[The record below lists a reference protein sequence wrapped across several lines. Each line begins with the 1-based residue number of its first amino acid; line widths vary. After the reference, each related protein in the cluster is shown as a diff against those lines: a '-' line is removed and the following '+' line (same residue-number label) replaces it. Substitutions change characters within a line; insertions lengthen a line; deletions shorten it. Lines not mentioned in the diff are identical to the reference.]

1 MNPFKK
7 LSYKKNYYSK
17 DIVKPLVFLCNKNL
31 TRIGRLNP
39 VNDLNISVNY
49 NAADEISLSLLKY
62 VQENKVFLYDKIEDL
77 SVIEVKNG
85 FDDESR
91 YFEVGMDEKDTGAII
106 KSITGKELGYAELSQ
121 KLVTL
126 EINTDADIARDDY
139 VPTVL
144 YNSDNKKGSLL
155 DRLLSYAPDYEIG
168 HVDDTV
174 AGLQRTFSWSD
185 TYMDACL
192 NDICEELECIY
203 TITVGLD
210 ENDKV
215 IKRINIYDICYCKD
229 CWDNMVNNKSTD
241 MTKGDYWKNVLNGI
255 CQTCKGT
262 NVYDVGV
269 DTPILLNTKNF
280 SDDISVQVDKDSIK
294 NCFKLKAGDDTLT
307 NIVEGALATS
317 TNKIMMFSEDQ
328 TNKMSDELR
337 AEWEMY
343 YNKVNSSDTIKEY
356 DNLTNLKYDIFDLVG
371 FIKSSKMPTIDTD
384 QGGLNDVYDTL
395 INGLESYDYKFYTPS
410 SLKFSKASS
419 GSNAV
424 KSLVAIYIGNG
435 YSFLVDGDSTFNSSS
450 PDLDNDSY
458 YIWKG
463 TVKVYKTDDRDTY
476 FVLSA
481 KENGIVVE
489 FHYGKEGQVSTK
501 ATTGKFFK
509 IYYGNKDLLS
519 YKFYLDQQ
527 IKYTLHDNDVTE
539 YDERDWSKYS
549 IERLKSFYDGYEEC
563 LSMLDKME
571 LTIEE
576 EVGEVTADLLSGQK
590 SIIEKLRKNYSA
602 YIEDISKIMYLLEDQ
617 VFSLYYCL
625 DSEQLAEQYPPLNNS
640 QDYYYKLQMCS
651 SVKEA
656 LDSLVNGY
664 LIVLNVYNDDG
675 SVGVGNNPQ
684 YVGSLSS
691 PNHGVQC
698 LNCGSTNLQ
707 YDRDY
712 GRYYCANKGCTAGYK
727 KVVTYFDY
735 AKAIVEWFDN
745 HFINGEYFSDIEDN
759 IRKIQS
765 DMYIRNNF
773 TDNNYKELC
782 SFIRE
787 DVYENSNYTSDNI
800 ADNTKLL
807 ETARKFVDRAKQQLA
822 IACVP
827 QISITATVSSLLVQ
841 SEIPNEELFDDFTI
855 GNYIRVSIDDTVY
868 KLRII
873 GIKYDF
879 ENLEKVEVT
888 FSNVTKSLFG
898 AMSDIQS
905 ILQQASSI
913 ATSFSSVAKQ
923 AENGQVAAQKFEHIK
938 KEGLDS
944 SLGSVKAA
952 KNQEI
957 VVDDHGILC
966 RYYNKWLN
974 QYDDRQLK
982 IINQNIVM
990 TDDAWENAKLAIG
1003 LGQYNGEAKWGVWA
1017 DMLVGDLMI
1026 TKDLKVI
1033 NDESTVEINKDGIVL
1048 DGGKI
1053 TWKKKLPSSS
1063 VEGLDDTVE
1072 DFIDA
1077 IDGLQSQID
1086 GEITSWFEKYEPK
1099 TTNKPASLWTTDADK
1114 IRHEGDLFYN
1124 TATGAA
1130 YRYIYNSSTKNHEW
1144 SIITDEAI
1152 SKALAD
1158 AATAQDTADG
1168 KRRVFTSEPK
1178 PPYDIGDLW
1187 SQGDKGDIMV
1197 CVVTKLDEQ
1206 TYSASDWAKASKYTD
1221 DTAFNEFVK
1230 GDYAKALKDINTQ
1243 IDGKADTFYQSTKP
1257 HEEYTNVAD
1266 NNTYNLYV
1274 GDLWYDT
1281 TTGKSYM
1288 YTKTANGSNCNY
1300 TWKFMDVPNDVYD
1313 TIDGIASIYVT
1324 IPSNPNEGDLLIPNS
1339 DIDGTKYKAGKV
1351 YKYNG
1356 SSWIEIKYTDD
1367 TAWKAWT
1374 SDTGDFGKYKKDI
1387 QTQLDGKSE
1396 TTYGGSTPPSNPEKG
1411 DLWYCTDNSVGYDA
1425 NKAYMYDGSVWQES
1439 NGVPDS
1445 VWDIAD
1451 GKSSIFVTKPEKAI
1465 SSVDSNFYH
1474 RNDLWILESDTVLS
1488 GHTKG
1493 TVMVATSDSTTFDA
1507 THWVEKVKYTDDTK
1521 ANEVENTL
1529 TSYKSEIA
1537 TFQKSVNNQLSTLN
1551 GAVPTTKIGEN
1562 YIISPKIGGGY
1573 LYITKDGCSVEI
1585 DPARAFLSD
1594 NPKVINVQAS
1604 NSDVFY
1610 VKRDGSAYF
1619 KGEITATSGEF
1630 TGKVTA
1636 TSGEIQNGCK
1646 IGKWTIGSPSGSYS
1660 SQTGWLNCK
1669 TTYVQGGGI
1678 SWDVND
1684 EDNSA
1689 MYRTSMN
1696 GMNMEL
1702 SKDRKLKIRFNSYMS
1717 SLDSEPNINTIDR
1730 NCIYADVGYINLNST
1745 GNINLNSTGS
1755 GNMYLNTY
1763 NNGNIYLD
1771 THNTAGSINFM
1782 SETHCNSNL
1791 ILTKPYTKL
1800 AGYNNAQT
1808 ACFDLVQLT
1817 EYTSGANHV
1826 RLGSEALNT
1835 EIYGASIYL
1844 KVSSAVYVNDV
1855 PVHGSDRN
1863 IKKEISSI
1871 DEKYDTFFNKLNPVT
1886 YKFIDGQS
1894 GRFHSGFI
1902 SQEVEEAL
1910 IQSGLTTNDFAGFV
1924 KYNDPKTNDEK
1935 YGLRYE
1941 EFISLNTHMIQQLR
1955 KKIEELEEKIRVLK

>member
-49 NAADEISLSLLKY
+49 NAADEISLSLPKY

-91 YFEVGMDEKDTGAII
+91 YFEVGMDEKDTGAIL

-126 EINTDADIARDDY
+126 EINTDVDIALDDY

-155 DRLLSYAPDYEIG
+155 DRLLSYAPDYEVG

-185 TYMDACL
+185 SYMDACL

-241 MTKGDYWKNVLNGI
+241 MTKGDYWKNVLNGV

-307 NIVEGALATS
+307 NIVEGVLATS

-328 TNKMSDELR
+328 TSKMSDELR
-337 AEWEMY
+337 AEWEAY
-343 YNKVNSSDTIKEY
+343 CNKVNNSNTTKEY

-371 FIKSSKMPTIDTD
+371 FIKSSKMPTVETD
-384 QGGLNDVYDTL
+384 QGGLDAVYNTL
-395 INGLESYDYKFYTPS
+395 IKGLESYDYKFYTPS

-435 YSFLVDGDSTFNSSS
+435 YSFSVDGDSTFNSSS

-458 YIWKG
+458 YVWKG

-519 YKFYLDQQ
+519 YKSYLDQQ

-563 LSMLDKME
+563 LTMLDKME

-576 EVGEVTADLLSGQK
+576 EVGKVTADLLSGQK
-590 SIIEKLRKNYSA
+590 SIIDKLRKNYTA
-602 YIEDISKIMYLLEDQ
+602 YVEDITNIKFLLEDQ

-640 QDYYYKLQMCS
+640 QDYHYKLQICS
-651 SVKEA
+651 SIREA
-656 LDSLVNGY
+656 LDSLINGY
-664 LIVLNVYNDDG
+664 LIALNVYNDDG

-712 GRYYCANKGCTAGYK
+712 GRYYCTNKGCTAGYK

-735 AKAIVEWFDN
+735 AKAIYKWFDEN
-745 HFINGEYFSDIEDN
+745 YGKGDYFSDIEDN
-759 IRKIQS
+759 IRKIQT
-765 DMYIRNNF
+765 DLYIRNNF
-773 TDNNYKELC
+773 TDENYKELC

-800 ADNTKLL
+800 VDNTRLL

-822 IACVP
+822 IACIP
-827 QISITATVSSLLVQ
+827 QISITATASSLLVQ
-841 SEIPNEELFDDFTI
+841 SDIPNEELFDDFAI

-898 AMSDIQS
+898 AMSDIQN
-905 ILQQASSI
+905 IFQQASSM

-923 AENGQVAAQKFEHIK
+923 AENGQTAARKFEYIK

-944 SLGSVKAA
+944 SLGAIKAA

-1017 DMLVGDLMI
+1017 DMLVGDLII

-1033 NDESTVEINKDGIVL
+1033 NDGNTVELNKDGLVL
-1048 DGGKI
+1048 DGGAIK
-1053 TWKKKLPSSS
+1053 WKNNKLGTDAIN
-1063 VEGLDDTVE
+1063 GLDD
-1072 DFIDA
+1072 
-1077 IDGLQSQID
+1077 
-1086 GEITSWFEKYEPK
+1086 
-1099 TTNKPASLWTTDADK
+1099 SLSDLGDK
-1114 IRHEGDLFYN
+1114 ITKGDK
-1124 TATGAA
+1124 A
-1130 YRYIYNSSTKNHEW
+1130 NS
-1144 SIITDEAI
+1144 D
-1152 SKALAD
+1152 ALASYQKEIKKFQD
-1158 AATAQDTADG
+1158 A
-1168 KRRVFTSEPK
+1168 V
-1178 PPYDIGDLW
+1178 
-1187 SQGDKGDIMV
+1187 
-1197 CVVTKLDEQ
+1197 
-1206 TYSASDWAKASKYTD
+1206 
-1221 DTAFNEFVK
+1221 
-1230 GDYAKALKDINTQ
+1230 
-1243 IDGKADTFYQSTKP
+1243 
-1257 HEEYTNVAD
+1257 
-1266 NNTYNLYV
+1266 
-1274 GDLWYDT
+1274 
-1281 TTGKSYM
+1281 
-1288 YTKTANGSNCNY
+1288 NGSLGV
-1300 TWKFMDVPNDVYD
+1300 T
-1313 TIDGIASIYVT
+1313 TI
-1324 IPSNPNEGDLLIPNS
+1324 
-1339 DIDGTKYKAGKV
+1339 
-1351 YKYNG
+1351 
-1356 SSWIEIKYTDD
+1356 
-1367 TAWKAWT
+1367 
-1374 SDTGDFGKYKKDI
+1374 
-1387 QTQLDGKSE
+1387 
-1396 TTYGGSTPPSNPEKG
+1396 
-1411 DLWYCTDNSVGYDA
+1411 
-1425 NKAYMYDGSVWQES
+1425 
-1439 NGVPDS
+1439 
-1445 VWDIAD
+1445 
-1451 GKSSIFVTKPEKAI
+1451 
-1465 SSVDSNFYH
+1465 
-1474 RNDLWILESDTVLS
+1474 
-1488 GHTKG
+1488 
-1493 TVMVATSDSTTFDA
+1493 TSDSAIF
-1507 THWVEKVKYTDDTK
+1507 
-1521 ANEVENTL
+1521 
-1529 TSYKSEIA
+1529 
-1537 TFQKSVNNQLSTLN
+1537 
-1551 GAVPTTKIGEN
+1551 
-1562 YIISPKIGGGY
+1562 PKIGGGY
-1573 LYITKDGCSVEI
+1573 LYISKDKCSVEI
-1585 DPARAFLSD
+1585 DPEQKNVPNNS
-1594 NPKVINVQAS
+1594 NVIKVTANG
-1604 NSDVFY
+1604 SDVFY
-1610 VKRDGSAYF
+1610 ITRNGDGYF
-1619 KGEITATSGEF
+1619 KGEIQATSGSF
-1630 TGKVTA
+1630 KGKVTA
-1636 TSGEIQNGCK
+1636 DSGK
-1646 IGKWTIGSPSGSYS
+1646 IGSWNIDN
-1660 SQTGWLNCK
+1660 GWLRLNEEY
-1669 TTYVQGGGI
+1669 TVLSDGNISSAGI
-1678 SWDVND
+1678 NWSIRNK
-1684 EDNSA
+1684 NN
-1689 MYRTSMN
+1689 TSEYYDTNMN
-1696 GMNMEL
+1696 GANTEMTC
-1702 SKDRKLKIRFNSYMS
+1702 KGAVKFRFNSYGDAVNSIS
-1717 SLDSEPNINTIDR
+1717 S
-1730 NCIYADVGYINLNST
+1730 NCLYTDVGYIKLKSSGNVNLNGSDVNLSASGAASLSAT
-1745 GNINLNSTGS
+1745 GNVNLSASGAASSIEMNAKEVHVNTNIVLTNPGTNSLYGYNWNKTSIFKITGITYLS
-1755 GNMYLNTY
+1755 DGRHTTDFGNNLIGT
-1763 NNGNIYLD
+1763 NIYG
-1771 THNTAGSINFM
+1771 NQVSI
-1782 SETHCNSNL
+1782 
-1791 ILTKPYTKL
+1791 I
-1800 AGYNNAQT
+1800 GQT
-1808 ACFDLVQLT
+1808 PTGKGDI
-1817 EYTSGANHV
+1817 H
-1826 RLGSEALNT
+1826 
-1835 EIYGASIYL
+1835 IDGASIYMTTI
-1844 KVSSAVYVNDV
+1844 SGGVYSN
-1855 PVHGSDRN
+1855 GSLIATSDKRV
-1863 IKKEISSI
+1863 KKDISSF
-1871 DEKYDTFFNKLNPVT
+1871 DKRYENFFMSLSPSI
-1886 YKFIDGQS
+1886 YKFINGTSD
-1894 GRFHSGFI
+1894 RYHSGFI
-1902 SQEVEEAL
+1902 SQETEEAL
-1910 IQSGLTTNDFAGFV
+1910 VSNGLTTKDFAGFII
-1924 KYNDPKTNDEK
+1924 YNDPETNEEK
-1935 YGLRYE
+1935 YALRYE
-1941 EFISLNTHMIQQLR
+1941 EFIALNTHMIQKLYKR
-1955 KKIEELEEKIRVLK
+1955 IEELEKKLESK

>member
-91 YFEVGMDEKDTGAII
+91 YFEVGMDEKDTGAIV

-155 DRLLSYAPDYEIG
+155 DRLLSYAPDYEVG

-185 TYMDACL
+185 SYMDACL

-371 FIKSSKMPTIDTD
+371 FIKSSKMPTIDID

-395 INGLESYDYKFYTPS
+395 IKGLESYDYKFYTPS

-800 ADNTKLL
+800 ADNTRLL

-1033 NDESTVEINKDGIVL
+1033 NDKSTVEINKDGIVL

-1053 TWKKKLPSSS
+1053 TWKNNKLGTDAID
-1063 VEGLDDTVE
+1063 GLDDTVK

-1077 IDGLQSQID
+1077 IDDLQNQID
-1086 GEITSWFEKYEPK
+1086 GEIITWFKDYDPTLK
-1099 TTNKPASLWTTDADK
+1099 NLPASEWSSELDK
-1114 IRHEGDLFYN
+1114 KKHNGDLFYN
-1124 TATGAA
+1124 TQNGYAYEYSYNATTK
-1130 YRYIYNSSTKNHEW
+1130 ISSWEK
-1144 SIITDEAI
+1144 ITDSGI
-1152 SKALAD
+1152 QNALN
-1158 AATAQDTADG
+1158 AASTAQDTADG

-1187 SQGDKGDIMV
+1187 AQGDKGDIMV

-1221 DTAFNEFVK
+1221 DTKANKVSADLANYKAEIKTFQDLVDTEFELAGITQQG
-1230 GDYAKALKDINTQ
+1230 GDY
-1243 IDGKADTFYQSTKP
+1243 
-1257 HEEYTNVAD
+1257 
-1266 NNTYNLYV
+1266 
-1274 GDLWYDT
+1274 
-1281 TTGKSYM
+1281 
-1288 YTKTANGSNCNY
+1288 
-1300 TWKFMDVPNDVYD
+1300 VY
-1313 TIDGIASIYVT
+1313 
-1324 IPSNPNEGDLLIPNS
+1324 
-1339 DIDGTKYKAGKV
+1339 
-1351 YKYNG
+1351 
-1356 SSWIEIKYTDD
+1356 
-1367 TAWKAWT
+1367 
-1374 SDTGDFGKYKKDI
+1374 
-1387 QTQLDGKSE
+1387 
-1396 TTYGGSTPPSNPEKG
+1396 
-1411 DLWYCTDNSVGYDA
+1411 
-1425 NKAYMYDGSVWQES
+1425 
-1439 NGVPDS
+1439 
-1445 VWDIAD
+1445 
-1451 GKSSIFVTKPEKAI
+1451 
-1465 SSVDSNFYH
+1465 
-1474 RNDLWILESDTVLS
+1474 
-1488 GHTKG
+1488 
-1493 TVMVATSDSTTFDA
+1493 
-1507 THWVEKVKYTDDTK
+1507 
-1521 ANEVENTL
+1521 
-1529 TSYKSEIA
+1529 
-1537 TFQKSVNNQLSTLN
+1537 
-1551 GAVPTTKIGEN
+1551 
-1562 YIISPKIGGGY
+1562 SPKIASGY
-1573 LYITKDGCSVEI
+1573 LYITKDGCSVQI

-1619 KGEITATSGEF
+1619 KGEITATSG
-1630 TGKVTA
+1630 K
-1636 TSGEIQNGCK
+1636 IQKGC
-1646 IGKWTIGSPSGSYS
+1646 IIGSWQVGD
-1660 SQTGWLNCK
+1660 TKNTGRDGWLSCNSSFNNG
-1669 TTYVQGGGI
+1669 VIDSGI
-1678 SWDVND
+1678 SWFIDDSEHFYNYGTV
-1684 EDNSA
+1684 
-1689 MYRTSMN
+1689 MN
-1696 GMNMEL
+1696 GVSFEYY
-1702 SKDRKLKIRFNSYMS
+1702 SYGLKPESTILKFRFNSYS
-1717 SLDSEPNINTIDR
+1717 DAVNDKNK
-1730 NCIYADVGYINLNST
+1730 NCMYANVGYIDLNST

-1763 NNGNIYLD
+1763 NNGSIYLD

>member
-31 TRIGRLNP
+31 IRIGRLNP

-49 NAADEISLSLLKY
+49 NAADEISLSLPKY

-91 YFEVGMDEKDTGAII
+91 YFEVGMDEKDTGVIV

-126 EINTDADIARDDY
+126 EINTDADIALDDY

-155 DRLLSYAPDYEIG
+155 DRLLSYAPDYEVG

-185 TYMDACL
+185 SYMDACL
-192 NDICEELECIY
+192 NDICEELDCIY

-241 MTKGDYWKNVLNGI
+241 MTKGDYWKNVLNGV

-307 NIVEGALATS
+307 NIVEGVLATS

-328 TNKMSDELR
+328 TSKMSDELR
-337 AEWEMY
+337 TEWEAY
-343 YNKVNSSDTIKEY
+343 YNKVNNSNTTKEY

-371 FIKSSKMPTIDTD
+371 FIKSSKMPTVEID
-384 QGGLNDVYDTL
+384 QGGLDDVYNTL
-395 INGLESYDYKFYTPS
+395 IKGLESYDYKFYTPS

-435 YSFLVDGDSTFNSSS
+435 YSFSVDGDSTFNSSS

-458 YIWKG
+458 YVWKG

-519 YKFYLDQQ
+519 YKSYLDQQ

-563 LSMLDKME
+563 LTMLDKME

-576 EVGEVTADLLSGQK
+576 EVGKVTADLLSGQK
-590 SIIEKLRKNYSA
+590 SIIETLRKNYSA

-656 LDSLVNGY
+656 LDSLINGY
-664 LIVLNVYNDDG
+664 LIVLNIYNDDG

-707 YDRDY
+707 YDKDY
-712 GRYYCANKGCTAGYK
+712 GRYYCTNNGCTAGYK
-727 KVVTYFDY
+727 KVITYFDY
-735 AKAIVEWFDN
+735 AKAIYKWFNEN
-745 HFINGEYFSDIEDN
+745 HGKGDYFSDIEDN
-759 IRKIQS
+759 IRKIQT
-765 DMYIRNNF
+765 DLYIRNNF
-773 TDNNYKELC
+773 TDENYKELC

-800 ADNTKLL
+800 VDNTRLL

-841 SEIPNEELFDDFTI
+841 SEIPNEELFDDFAI

-905 ILQQASSI
+905 ILQQASSM

-923 AENGQVAAQKFEHIK
+923 AENGQSAARKFEYIK

-944 SLGSVKAA
+944 SLGAVKAA

-1033 NDESTVEINKDGIVL
+1033 NDENTVEINKGGIVL
-1048 DGGKI
+1048 DGGAI
-1053 TWKKKLPSSS
+1053 TWKDNKKLGTDAIN
-1063 VEGLDDTVE
+1063 GLDASLQGFVKS
-1072 DFIDA
+1072 I
-1077 IDGLQSQID
+1077 GNLQSQID
-1086 GEITSWFEKYEPK
+1086 GEITSWFQEYDPTVDNE
-1099 TTNKPASLWTTDADK
+1099 PASTWTTREEK
-1114 IRHEGDLFYN
+1114 IKHEGDLFYN
-1124 TATGAA
+1124 TATGRAF
-1130 YRYIYNSSTKNHEW
+1130 RYIYNSSTKKHEW
-1144 SIITDEAI
+1144 SIITDEGI

-1158 AATAQDTADG
+1158 AATAQDTADR
-1168 KRRVFTSEPK
+1168 KRRVFVATPYV
-1178 PPYDIGDLW
+1178 PYDVGDLW
-1187 SQGDKGDIMV
+1187 AQGDKGDLYR
-1197 CVVTKLDEQ
+1197 CKKAKTKKE
-1206 TYSASDWAKASKYTD
+1206 TYD
-1221 DTAFNEFVK
+1221 
-1230 GDYAKALKDINTQ
+1230 
-1243 IDGKADTFYQSTKP
+1243 
-1257 HEEYTNVAD
+1257 VAD
-1266 NNTYNLYV
+1266 
-1274 GDLWYDT
+1274 W
-1281 TTGKSYM
+1281 
-1288 YTKTANGSNCNY
+1288 
-1300 TWKFMDVPNDVYD
+1300 
-1313 TIDGIASIYVT
+1313 
-1324 IPSNPNEGDLLIPNS
+1324 E
-1339 DIDGTKYKAGKV
+1339 KAT
-1351 YKYNG
+1351 
-1356 SSWIEIKYTDD
+1356 KYTDD
-1367 TAWKAWT
+1367 TAWKAWI

-1387 QTQLDGKSE
+1387 QSQLDGKSE
-1396 TTYGGSTPPSNPEKG
+1396 TTYGGATPPSNPETG
-1411 DLWYCTDNSVGYDA
+1411 DLWFCTDGSKGYGKD
-1425 NKAYMYDGSVWQES
+1425 KAYMYDGTTWKES

-1445 VWDIAD
+1445 VWDKVD
-1451 GKSSIFVTKPEKAI
+1451 GKSSIYVEKPTNGYKK
-1465 SSVDSNFYH
+1465 
-1474 RNDLWILESDTVLS
+1474 NDLWILESDTVLS

-1493 TVMVATSDSTTFDA
+1493 TVMVATTDSTTFDA
-1507 THWVEKVKYTDDTK
+1507 SQWTEKVKYTDDTK
-1521 ANEVENTL
+1521 ANKIEKDLSNFQDAVNGSLGVTTI
-1529 TSYKSEIA
+1529 TSD
-1537 TFQKSVNNQLSTLN
+1537 SV
-1551 GAVPTTKIGEN
+1551 
-1562 YIISPKIGGGY
+1562 ISPMIGGGY
-1573 LYITKDGCSVEI
+1573 LYISKDKCSVEI
-1585 DPARAFLSD
+1585 DPEQKNVPNNS
-1594 NPKVINVQAS
+1594 KVINVTANGS
-1604 NSDVFY
+1604 NVFY
-1610 VKRDGSAYF
+1610 ITRNGDGYF
-1619 KGEITATSGEF
+1619 KGEIQATSGSF
-1630 TGKVTA
+1630 KGKVTA
-1636 TSGEIQNGCK
+1636 DSGK
-1646 IGKWTIGSPSGSYS
+1646 IGSWNIDN
-1660 SQTGWLNCK
+1660 GWLRLNEK
-1669 TTYVQGGGI
+1669 YTVLSDGNISSAGI
-1678 SWDVND
+1678 NWSIRNK
-1684 EDNSA
+1684 DN
-1689 MYRTSMN
+1689 TSEYYGTNMN
-1696 GMNMEL
+1696 GANTEMTC
-1702 SKDRKLKIRFNSYMS
+1702 KGAVKFRFNSYG
-1717 SLDSEPNINTIDR
+1717 DEVNTKNS
-1730 NCIYADVGYINLNST
+1730 NCMYANVGYIGLYSSGT
-1745 GNINLNSTGS
+1745 INIGHSKS
-1755 GNMYLNTY
+1755 NTLY
-1763 NNGNIYLD
+1763 TDFVINND
-1771 THNTAGSINFM
+1771 GSIDIKNNELRTKSIILRTPTNDFIKGYNADK
-1782 SETHCNSNL
+1782 SLALNIAGISYYADGGHTTDFGNNL
-1791 ILTKPYTKL
+1791 IGTNVYGNQIKL
-1800 AGYNNAQT
+1800 IGQT
-1808 ACFDLVQLT
+1808 P
-1817 EYTSGANHV
+1817 SGK
-1826 RLGSEALNT
+1826 GD
-1835 EIYGASIYL
+1835 IYIDGASIYMTTI
-1844 KVSSAVYVNDV
+1844 SGGVYSN
-1855 PVHGSDRN
+1855 GSIIATSDKRV
-1863 IKKEISSI
+1863 KKDISSF
-1871 DEKYDTFFNKLNPVT
+1871 DKRYENFFMSLSPSI
-1886 YKFIDGQS
+1886 YKFINGTSD
-1894 GRFHSGFI
+1894 RYHSGFI
-1902 SQEVEEAL
+1902 SQETEEAL
-1910 IQSGLTTNDFAGFV
+1910 VSNGLTTKDFAGFIR
-1924 KYNDPKTNDEK
+1924 YNDPETNEEK
-1935 YGLRYE
+1935 YALRYE
-1941 EFISLNTHMIQQLR
+1941 EFIALNTHMIQKLYKHIDDLE
-1955 KKIEELEEKIRVLK
+1955 KKLESK